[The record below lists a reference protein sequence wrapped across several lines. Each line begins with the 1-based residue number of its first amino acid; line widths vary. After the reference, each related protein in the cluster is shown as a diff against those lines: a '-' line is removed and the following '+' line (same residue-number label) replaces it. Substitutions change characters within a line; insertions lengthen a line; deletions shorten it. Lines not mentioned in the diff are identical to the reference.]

1 MFLLAL
7 SEKLL
12 LLVLPLVRWVVVVV
26 PVWLLAI
33 LFLPPAV
40 VLTLRELF
48 FQEKSAKRLRC
59 LNDVLPVKHE
69 KTRVWRLFYSRFLLR
84 LNQFSRFWVGQFN
97 LPKWQARI
105 ECDGIDRLQNMVH
118 QGRSVILAT
127 VHYGCTTDAVCIL
140 RMKGFRLAGMVYDHQ
155 VSNVERAIYQSAS
168 ESVGLENVP
177 FSIRTVDLWEARD
190 FLRDPGSMLAI
201 TIDRANRKR
210 DETCELWGR
219 DVRVAAGVTKFAEIA
234 NAVILPS
241 LFTSVGFMR
250 WRLWFGEPISFEN
263 NLDSGETYQ
272 KIFSQLSP
280 QIMRCPEQMQPDL
293 IAAMLPRD
301 TFKRPKTKPLTRKNL
316 VSEKVGSPER

>member
-1 MFLLAL
+1 MFLLTL
-7 SEKLL
+7 SGKLL
-12 LLVLPLVRWVVVVV
+12 LLVLPLVRWFAVVL

-40 VLTLRELF
+40 VLTLRELL

-59 LNDVLPVKHE
+59 LNDVLPTKNK
-69 KTRVWRLFYSRFLLR
+69 KTRFWRLFYNRLLLR
-84 LNQFSRFWVGQFN
+84 LNQFSRFWVEQFN

-105 ECDGIDRLQNMVH
+105 QCDGTDRLQNMVH

-155 VSNVERAIYQSAS
+155 VSKVERAIYQSAS

-177 FSIRTVDLWEARD
+177 FSIRTADLWEARD
-190 FLRDPGSMLAI
+190 FLRDAGNMLAI
-201 TIDRANRKR
+201 TIDRANKKR

-250 WRLWFGEPISFEN
+250 WRLWFGEPIAFEDAS
-263 NLDSGETYQ
+263 DSGDTYQ
-272 KIFSQLSP
+272 EIFNQLSP

-301 TFKRPKTKPLTRKNL
+301 TFKKLKTESVMRENL
-316 VSEKVGSPER
+316 VSDKVGSPER